1 MKIVFKFVFCLILGD
16 YLEQFNIKLM
26 MKRRDAISQIA
37 LLVGGAFTAPT
48 LMAMDVRKG
57 NSSIVAADFS
67 LTDAQRQIVSAVAE
81 HIIPRTSTPGAI
93 DAGVPAF
100 IELMLKDCYRKP
112 EHNSFLKGV
121 NDLAKANFL
130 AQPAAG
136 QVAMLTLLEANTK
149 DLMKSYSQK
158 RIKVGDNVDKDT
170 LEGANGVP
178 FWRLMKE
185 LTLLGYYTS
194 EKGIEASFVYEPVPG
209 KFELITDMKPTQ
221 KSFVY

>member
-1 MKIVFKFVFCLILGD
+1 MKNVIKFAFRLILGD
-16 YLEQFNIKLM
+16 YLEQFNSKLM

-37 LLVGGAFTAPT
+37 LLLGGAFTAPT

-57 NSSIVAADFS
+57 NTSIVAADFS

-93 DAGVPAF
+93 DAGGPAF
-100 IELMLKDCYRKP
+100 IELMLQDCYKKP
-112 EHNSFLKGV
+112 EHASFLKGV

-194 EKGIEASFVYEPVPG
+194 EKGIQASFVYEPVPG
-209 KFELITDMKPTQ
+209 KFELITDMNPTQ

>member
-1 MKIVFKFVFCLILGD
+1 
-16 YLEQFNIKLM
+16 M

-37 LLVGGAFTAPT
+37 LLLGGAFTAPT

-57 NSSIVAADFS
+57 NASIVAADFS

-100 IELMLKDCYRKP
+100 IELMLKDCYKKP
-112 EHNSFLKGV
+112 EHTSFLKGV

-158 RIKVGDNVDKDT
+158 KIKVGDNVDKDT

-178 FWRLMKE
+178 FLS
-185 LTLLGYYTS
+185 LIHIS
-194 EKGIEASFVYEPVPG
+194 E
-209 KFELITDMKPTQ
+209 PTRQ
-221 KSFVY
+221 VR

>member
-93 DAGVPAF
+93 DAGVP
-100 IELMLKDCYRKP
+100 L
-112 EHNSFLKGV
+112 S
-121 NDLAKANFL
+121 
-130 AQPAAG
+130 
-136 QVAMLTLLEANTK
+136 
-149 DLMKSYSQK
+149 SS
-158 RIKVGDNVDKDT
+158 
-170 LEGANGVP
+170 
-178 FWRLMKE
+178 
-185 LTLLGYYTS
+185 
-194 EKGIEASFVYEPVPG
+194 
-209 KFELITDMKPTQ
+209 
-221 KSFVY
+221 

>member
-1 MKIVFKFVFCLILGD
+1 
-16 YLEQFNIKLM
+16 
-26 MKRRDAISQIA
+26 
-37 LLVGGAFTAPT
+37 
-48 LMAMDVRKG
+48 MAMDVRKG

-100 IELMLKDCYRKP
+100 IELMLKDCYKKP

-136 QVAMLTLLEANTK
+136 QVAMLTLLESNTK
-149 DLMKSYSQK
+149 DLMRSYSQK
-158 RIKVGDNVDKDT
+158 KIKVGDNIDKDT

-194 EKGIEASFVYEPVPG
+194 EAGVKASFVYEPVPG

-221 KSFVY
+221 KSFMY

>member
-1 MKIVFKFVFCLILGD
+1 
-16 YLEQFNIKLM
+16 M

-37 LLVGGAFTAPT
+37 LLLGGAFTAPT
-48 LMAMDVRKG
+48 LMAMDVRNG
-57 NSSIVAADFS
+57 NSSIAASDFS
-67 LTDAQRQIVSAVAE
+67 LSDAQRKIVSAVAE

-93 DAGVPAF
+93 DTGVPSF
-100 IELMLKDCYRKP
+100 IEMMLQDCYKKP
-112 EHNSFLKGV
+112 EHYSFLKGV

-130 AQPAAG
+130 AQPASS

-149 DLMKSYSQK
+149 DLMKNYSQK
-158 RIKVGDNVDKDT
+158 KIKVGDNIDKDT

-194 EKGIEASFVYEPVPG
+194 EKGAQASFNYEPTPG
-209 KFELITDMKPTQ
+209 KYELITDMKPTQ
-221 KSFVY
+221 KSFMY